1 MAVENRE
8 RKNAMSYKIIASD
21 LDGTLLNKD
30 GVVSPENWAAIRKLH
45 EMGIF
50 VVPASG
56 RAYTAMPQ
64 ELRESPYIRF
74 YITSDGTTVYDK
86 DTDTTH
92 ELPMDRALA
101 HEVLDKLYSYP
112 VCPMVH
118 ADINSYVDMDTHN
131 AADYESY
138 HMNPYWVAYTLKY
151 EIPKANFKEFI
162 YNLPTIQSVVP
173 FFMHHAHLEEC
184 KAYFEK
190 DPRLLVVQSDPEDLE
205 VFSVNAGK
213 GNALRLLASLLDV
226 DEKNTIAVGDSTNDK
241 TMVEAAGLGLAVE
254 NAVPE
259 LKAAADKV
267 VCHHT
272 QHVMQYILENFIDT
286 DLPVG

>member
-1 MAVENRE
+1 
-8 RKNAMSYKIIASD
+8 
-21 LDGTLLNKD
+21 
-30 GVVSPENWAAIRKLH
+30 
-45 EMGIF
+45 MGHT
-50 VVPASG
+50 
-56 RAYTAMPQ
+56 Y
-64 ELRESPYIRF
+64 
-74 YITSDGTTVYDK
+74 
-86 DTDTTH
+86 
-92 ELPMDRALA
+92 
-101 HEVLDKLYSYP
+101 
-112 VCPMVH
+112 
-118 ADINSYVDMDTHN
+118 
-131 AADYESY
+131 
-138 HMNPYWVAYTLKY
+138 
-151 EIPKANFKEFI
+151 I

-173 FFMHHAHLEEC
+173 FFKHHADLEEC